1 MAIPLFYNLR
11 NLMIRKT
18 TTVMTGL
25 GITFSV
31 AVLVASLALVNGLRT
46 VFASTGHPLRL
57 LVLRKGGTTE
67 LGSLIPEESLAVLGS
82 DQSAEVEESYRRVLE
97 HGRLK
102 EFSAGARCFSPVES
116 GDPECVGLPESL
128 GKTTACHVLQH
139 LSRLGKSRNRRR

>member
-97 HGRLK
+97 HGGLK
-102 EFSAGARCFSPVES
+102 EFSGAPDVFPR
-116 GDPECVGLPESL
+116 
-128 GKTTACHVLQH
+128 
-139 LSRLGKSRNRRR
+139 